1 MSDIFRNKLRRYNII
16 SDIVTGPVNYRIRNQ
31 YL

>member
-1 MSDIFRNKLRRYNII
+1 MDIFRNKLRRYNII

-31 YL
+31 